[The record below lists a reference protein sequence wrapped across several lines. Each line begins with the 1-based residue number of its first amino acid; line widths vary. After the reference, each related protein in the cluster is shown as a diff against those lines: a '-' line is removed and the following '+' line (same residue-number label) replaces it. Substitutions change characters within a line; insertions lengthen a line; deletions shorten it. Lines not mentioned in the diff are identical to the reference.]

1 MTSISIPNSVTEIG
15 DGAFSHCYALTSFTV
30 PEGVTVIDY
39 GFFAWSRNL
48 SSITIPDGVTTIGDY
63 AFAGCTALATLNIP
77 EKVTSVGAYAFLRC
91 SGLKELYCNAEN
103 VPETGEDAFYYS
115 SCSEATLHVPAA
127 SVEAYK
133 GVDGWKDFGKI
144 VAIGEETAI
153 TSTTSEEAE
162 TINVYD
168 MNGRKLS
175 MPQKG
180 LNLIR
185 MSNGQIRKVLAK

>member
-1 MTSISIPNSVTEIG
+1 M
-15 DGAFSHCYALTSFTV
+15 F
-30 PEGVTVIDY
+30 EGID
-39 GFFAWSRNL
+39 
-48 SSITIPDGVTTIGDY
+48 
-63 AFAGCTALATLNIP
+63 
-77 EKVTSVGAYAFLRC
+77 K
-91 SGLKELYCNAEN
+91 
-103 VPETGEDAFYYS
+103 
-115 SCSEATLHVPAA
+115 ATLHVPAA

-133 GVDGWKDFGKI
+133 AVDGWKDFGKI

-175 MPQKG
+175 KPQKG